1 MKHRTSPSA
10 FVATALCGCLLVCVA
25 PARAQQGPA
34 AQDASAGPAPDAAS
48 GASDD
53 GSSPGPLD
61 HRFEASLRG
70 GLMFP
75 GELSPSNWFHTQAK
89 PAPSVGLDAGWV
101 LSRYLWLG
109 GYLQFTSFTFERESG
124 DEVIGEGDGTFASL
138 GLSAKGRL
146 PVSGTVAVG
155 GGLTLGRNIVSYEG
169 ESTSGGTFELSGG
182 GWNVGATAETL
193 LRLSTKL
200 GASAQLSF
208 LSQVS
213 GNADLEGYPTSITG
227 EAEGRKFS
235 FKPVFFFTIGPTLFL

>member
-1 MKHRTSPSA
+1 MMSKISA
-10 FVATALCGCLLVCVA
+10 STVVAGALLLMGVA
-25 PARAQQGPA
+25 PALAQSAPPALAPASPGPTPDVPRTESTD
-34 AQDASAGPAPDAAS
+34 DASAT
-48 GASDD
+48 
-53 GSSPGPLD
+53 GPLD
-61 HRFEASLRG
+61 HGFEASLRG

-75 GELSPSNWFHTQAK
+75 GELSPSNWFHTQASM
-89 PAPSVGLDAGWV
+89 APSVALDAGWV

-109 GYLQFTSFTFERESG
+109 GYWQFTSFSFERKSG
-124 DEVIGEGDGTFASL
+124 DEVIGEGDGTWTSV

-146 PVSGTVAVG
+146 PVSDAVAVG

-200 GASAQLSF
+200 GVTAQLSF

-213 GNADLEGYPTSITG
+213 GSADLEGYPTGITG

-235 FKPVFFFTIGPTLFL
+235 FKPIFFFTIGPTLLL